1 MKNLFHINIR
11 KTLVVILGFCV
22 VAACDDKLTEMNV
35 NPNGIDPGTANPNL
49 LMPAVLAPAA
59 QTYLNL
65 GFGDMAGTVQHTQKN
80 GWFGGHNNY
89 DWGTRDWSGWYG
101 MQRTNALLE
110 ERAIA
115 LENEFFQG
123 VALTMKSFIF
133 GNIADLWGDA
143 PYTDA
148 VLGNQKDAQF
158 TRPAF
163 DSQETIYLGII
174 EDLKTAA
181 SLFATADVEGVTP
194 AADLYF
200 KGDTEK
206 WQRFANSLLLRYYM
220 RISEKRPDVA
230 KSGIEAVYN
239 SGMYI
244 ESPDQDA
251 TLDYTGG
258 ANDVWPSQYTS
269 VDAFTRWQAS
279 QTLIDQMLATDDPRI
294 SVWFEPVAVQW
305 VADPGLG
312 TAEEDFIRAD
322 GQPLAVDSY
331 TYLEF
336 QEMKD
341 IKFTRRYNPNLV
353 SHNDDLY
360 VGLPPGLTIPS
371 SYNGNPDPGQGTR
384 NQHVSQLAP
393 IYATAGS
400 AGDILKARI
409 ISAAEVSF
417 ILAEAA
423 LKGYNVGSA
432 EEHYN
437 NAIQHSLE
445 TWGKGDAYSTFIT
458 EPGVAFEGTIE
469 QVITQKWVASWTA
482 ATEAWMDYR
491 RTGFPA
497 LQAGPAAAQPVV
509 AVRFPYGNDE
519 LNNNTSNANV
529 AINRLE
535 VTPYSGAVGANSPWS
550 KPWIIQGTGEPW

>member
-1 MKNLFHINIR
+1 MKNLFRIR
-11 KTLVVILGFCV
+11 KTLVILLAFFV
-22 VAACDDKLTEMNV
+22 VAACDEKLTEMNI
-35 NPNGIDPGTANPNL
+35 NPNGVDPATANPNL

-59 QTYLNL
+59 QEYLNL

-80 GWFGGHNNY
+80 GWYGGHNHY
-89 DWGTRDWSGWYG
+89 DWGSRDWSGWYG
-101 MQRTNALLE
+101 IQRTNALLE
-110 ERAIA
+110 QRAIE

-133 GNIADLWGDA
+133 GNITDLWGDA
-143 PYTDA
+143 PYTEA
-148 VLGNQKDAQF
+148 VQGDQGGDEF
-158 TRPAF
+158 EYPAY

-174 EDLKTAA
+174 EDLKRAA
-181 SLFATADVEGVTP
+181 ALFATADVESVTP

-220 RISEKRPDVA
+220 RISEKRADIA
-230 KSGIEAVYN
+230 KPGIEAVYN

-244 ESPDQDA
+244 QSPDQDA

-279 QTLIDQMLATDDPRI
+279 ETLVDYMLETNDPRI
-294 SVWFEPVAVQW
+294 SVWFDPVAVQW
-305 VADPGLG
+305 VADPGLA

-322 GQPLAVDSY
+322 GEPLAVETYS
-331 TYLEF
+331 YLEF
-336 QEMKD
+336 QEMRD
-341 IKFTRRYNPNLV
+341 TKFTRRYNPNMV
-353 SHNDDLY
+353 TYDDDLY
-360 VGLPPGLTIPS
+360 VGLPPGMTIPE

-393 IYATAGS
+393 IYATAG
-400 AGDILKARI
+400 APGDILKARL

-423 LKGYNVGSA
+423 LKGWAVGDA
-432 EEHYN
+432 EEHYYN
-437 NAIQHSLE
+437 GIEHSLV
-445 TWGKGDAYSTFIT
+445 TWGKEDEYSTFIT
-458 EPGVAFEGTIE
+458 QPEVVFNGTIE
-469 QVITQKWVASWTA
+469 QVITQKWIASWTA
-482 ATEAWMDYR
+482 ATEAWMDFR

-497 LQAGPAAAQPVV
+497 LQAGHAADQPVV
-509 AVRFPYGNDE
+509 AVRFQYGNDE
-519 LNNNTSNANV
+519 LNNNEANANAAV
-529 AINRLE
+529 ERLE
-535 VTPYSGAVGANSPWS
+535 VTPYSGAEGANSEWS
-550 KPWIIQGTGEPW
+550 KPWVIQGTGKPW

>member
-1 MKNLFHINIR
+1 MKNLFNIK
-11 KTLVVILGFCV
+11 KTLLIILGFCV
-22 VAACDDKLTEMNV
+22 VAACDEKLTEMNV
-35 NPNGIDPGTANPNL
+35 NPNGVDPATANPNL

-59 QTYLNL
+59 QMYLNL

-80 GWFGGHNNY
+80 GWYGGHNHY
-89 DWGTRDWSGWYG
+89 DWGARDWSGWYG
-101 MQRTNALLE
+101 IQRTNALLE
-110 ERAIA
+110 ERAVA

-133 GNIADLWGDA
+133 GNITDFWGDA

-148 VLGNQKDAQF
+148 VQGSQGGNQFEYPQF
-158 TRPAF
+158 DP
-163 DSQETIYLGII
+163 QETIYMGII

-181 SLFATADVEGVTP
+181 ALFASADTEGVTP
-194 AADLYF
+194 AADLYY

-220 RISEKRPDVA
+220 RISEKKSDVA
-230 KSGIEAVYN
+230 KAGIESIYN

-244 ESPDQDA
+244 QSPDQDA

-258 ANDVWPSQYTS
+258 ASDVWPSQYTS

-279 QTLIDQMLATDDPRI
+279 ETLVDYMLETDDPRI

-312 TAEEDFIRAD
+312 VAEEDFIRAD
-322 GQPLAVDSY
+322 GEPLAVKTYS
-331 TYLEF
+331 YLEF

-341 IKFTRRYNPNLV
+341 IKFTRRFDPDLV
-353 SHNDDLY
+353 SYDEDLY
-360 VGLPPGLTIPS
+360 VGIPPGLTIPE

-400 AGDILKARI
+400 PGDILKARI

-417 ILAEAA
+417 IFAEAA
-423 LKGYNVGSA
+423 LKGWGVGDA

-437 NAIQHSLE
+437 AGIQHSLE
-445 TWGKGDAYSTFIT
+445 TWGKGDEYSTFIAQP
-458 EPGVAFEGTIE
+458 EVAFNGTIE

-491 RTGFPA
+491 RTGFPE
-497 LQAGPAAAQPVV
+497 LQPGPASDQPVV
-509 AVRFPYGNDE
+509 AVRFQYGNDE
-519 LNNNTSNANV
+519 LNNNEANASAAV
-529 AINRLE
+529 ERLE
-535 VTPYSGAVGANSPWS
+535 VTPYSGAEGPNSQWS
-550 KPWIIQGTGEPW
+550 KPWILQGTGKPW

>member
-1 MKNLFHINIR
+1 MKNLLNIR
-11 KTLVVILGFCV
+11 KTLVIILGLCV
-22 VAACDDKLTEMNV
+22 VAACDEKLTEMNI
-35 NPNGIDPGTANPNL
+35 NPNGVDPATANPNL
-49 LMPAVLAPAA
+49 LMPSVLAPAA
-59 QTYLNL
+59 QTYLGL

-80 GWFGGHNNY
+80 GWYSGHNHY
-89 DWGTRDWSGWYG
+89 DWAARDWSGWYG
-101 MQRTNALLE
+101 IQRTNALLE
-110 ERAIA
+110 QRAIE
-115 LENEFFQG
+115 LENEFFEG

-133 GNIADLWGDA
+133 GNVADLWGDA
-143 PYTDA
+143 PYTNA
-148 VLGNQKDAQF
+148 VKGNEGGGEF
-158 TRPAF
+158 EYPAF

-174 EDLKTAA
+174 EDLKRAA
-181 SLFATADVEGVTP
+181 SLFASSDGEGVTP
-194 AADLYF
+194 SADLYYR
-200 KGDTEK
+200 GDPEK

-230 KSGIEAVYN
+230 KPGIEAVYN

-244 ESPDQDA
+244 QSPDQDA

-269 VDAFTRWQAS
+269 VDAFTRWQAAA
-279 QTLIDQMLATDDPRI
+279 TLIEQMTSTNDPRI
-294 SVWFEPVAVQW
+294 SVWFDPVAVQW
-305 VADPGLG
+305 VADPNLA
-312 TAEEDFIRAD
+312 TDVEDFIRAD
-322 GQPLAVDSY
+322 GEPLPVETYS
-331 TYLEF
+331 YLEF
-336 QEMKD
+336 QEMRD
-341 IKFTRRYNPNLV
+341 IKFTRRYNPNAV
-353 SHNDDLY
+353 SYDDDLY
-360 VGLPPGLTIPS
+360 VGLPPGLTIPE

-393 IYATAGS
+393 IYATAG
-400 AGDILKARI
+400 APGDILKARI
-409 ISAAEVSF
+409 ISAAEVGF

-423 LKGYNVGSA
+423 LKGYAVGSA

-437 NAIQHSLE
+437 DAIQHSLE
-445 TWGKGDAYSTFIT
+445 TWGKGDEYSTFIT

-491 RTGFPA
+491 RTGIPD

-519 LNNNTSNANV
+519 LNNNTSNANT
-529 AINRLE
+529 AMSRLE